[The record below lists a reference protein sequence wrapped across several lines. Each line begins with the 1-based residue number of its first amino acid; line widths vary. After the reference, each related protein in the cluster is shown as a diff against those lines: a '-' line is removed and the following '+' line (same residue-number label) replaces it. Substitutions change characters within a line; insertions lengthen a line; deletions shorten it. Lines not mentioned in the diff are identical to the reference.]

1 MIGKHTM
8 IMLLTAAMVASTSGM
23 ALATDRNH
31 TDQAATSAPGVP
43 GSGEMPMSHGMM
55 GSGGM
60 KGGGTMGS
68 GGMKGGGMMDMMG
81 MMHSCQTTMG
91 GAMSGNAMMPHL
103 PPGNEKLEFQMQAEM
118 MQKMG
123 EIATKYGDRIKEAR

>member
-1 MIGKHTM
+1 MIGKYTM
-8 IMLLTAAMVASTSGM
+8 ITLLTAAMLAGTSGL
-23 ALATDRNH
+23 ALATDKDH
-31 TDQAATSAPGVP
+31 KDQAATSAPGMP
-43 GSGEMPMSHGMM
+43 GIGDMPMSNGMM
-55 GSGGM
+55 GAGGM

-68 GGMKGGGMMDMMG
+68 GGMTSGGMMG